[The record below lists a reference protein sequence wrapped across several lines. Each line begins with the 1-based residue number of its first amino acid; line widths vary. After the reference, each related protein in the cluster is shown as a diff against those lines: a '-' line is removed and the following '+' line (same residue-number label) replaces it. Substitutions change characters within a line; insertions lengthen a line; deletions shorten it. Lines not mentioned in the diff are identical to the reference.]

1 MSYASSSIYIG
12 HAPDLAGPD
21 YAPLT
26 DTVTV
31 RFYPRGAF
39 SHLVT
44 IAASGPDEQ
53 RRLLQSL
60 ETVTAELRR
69 RLAMSGAA

>member
-1 MSYASSSIYIG
+1 MSYASASIYIG

-21 YAPLT
+21 YAPMT
-26 DTVTV
+26 DTVTI
-31 RFYPRGAF
+31 RLYPRGRF

-44 IAASGPDEQ
+44 IAAQGPDEQ
-53 RRLLQSL
+53 RLLLASL

-69 RLAMSGAA
+69 RLATSEAA